1 MKSFYMRDNDDKET
15 VAAFDLLVPGVYD
28 MNFCDVIRLCFFMV
42 RCGIVIL

>member
-28 MNFCDVIRLCFFMV
+28 MMLSDAVFLWCGAGLLFCE
-42 RCGIVIL
+42 